1 MSVRYSFNAEYAL
14 HPDVSEERFVA
25 FAKDQG
31 GAVEARL
38 DPANGD
44 PLREVILRFED
55 PTHEL
60 RFVDDEYVEV
70 SYAVTK
76 SRQHSAHLQ
85 LISKLRGEFP
95 MYDLLDLRELM
106 RSGDEGSRILALRG
120 YGAIFDGFWGGD
132 PERLCRGPSRFTS
145 QRPRGRSRRD
155 GEDRLV

>member
-1 MSVRYSFNAEYAL
+1 M
-14 HPDVSEERFVA
+14 
-25 FAKDQG
+25 
-31 GAVEARL
+31 